1 MKTILRFILSIIK
14 WVLYVI
20 VYLAAFSVHP
30 LLFIATALYLNWGIL
45 KRIKNGESPMH
56 MIIRALV
63 DGENNTAIKIGS
75 KISPKI
81 GGKIFELVKDITSLQ
96 REIDADAKKNPK
108 RYNRYDHLGI

>member
-30 LLFIATALYLNWGIL
+30 LLFIATALYFNWGIL

-81 GGKIFELVKDITSLQ
+81 GGKIFELVKDLAALKKD
-96 REIDADAKKNPK
+96 IDDIKKRNPK
-108 RYNRYDHLGI
+108 GRYDHLGI